1 MKHQDNNLILIVEDD
16 PVLCRNIATFLRH
29 KGFQTIEVHDGL
41 AGIDAV
47 ASRAPALAVVDL
59 HMPVLDGQGFL
70 REIRKNGSHMP
81 VIITTGSPDMDSV
94 IEVIH
99 NGAQDYIVK
108 PYHLADLYSK
118 VDQILTTL
126 HKHRKSELLSELVEI
141 HSISNRLAASSTND
155 DVLDV
160 TFTACL
166 QAVDSEH
173 GYLMLFDEEEAE
185 LSLVRAVGE
194 YHGSEITT
202 MDSNDDWPEAKW
214 VCRHNRTLTV
224 INGVSDVPE
233 LDEFSQRIEGTM
245 VITPLRAGDQVVGV
259 VCTEGL
265 SKDHLHSQLNRS
277 LLEILAAQAGTAIKN
292 AGLYHTLNRRI
303 SDLNFIAEYA
313 EQFVGIVDPAD
324 VLLSF
329 LDTITSYFDVAYVGV
344 LLLKKRFHSFMHWSN
359 FKDSDELDKEV
370 AQEAIELFNQHSN
383 TKISINRVKFSSL
396 ESNDHCVN
404 EPVEELT
411 YSHEIPLIWSD
422 FEFGSLILKWKKKP
436 DHIEDNNKLL
446 RGIINQTRFA
456 LTNAKLY
463 ADIKENY
470 LRTIK
475 ALAIAVD
482 AKDTY
487 THGHS
492 ENVMRYS
499 EILAHYL
506 GLDHEEIELIKNG
519 GLLHDI
525 GKIGIPGVIL
535 NKPTKLT
542 DEEFNGVMKTHPTLG
557 ANIIKDVPFLQ
568 DLNPIIL
575 YHHENYDGTG
585 YPLGLA
591 GEKIPF
597 NARIV
602 HIADAYEAMTSNR
615 PYRKGLGEREAV
627 RRLRENAGTQFD
639 PVMVEQ
645 FIDAMVQAR
654 AIAVEDTVR

>member
-1 MKHQDNNLILIVEDD
+1 MKHHENNLILIVEDD
-16 PVLCRNIATFLRH
+16 PILCKNIAVYLRH

-41 AGIDAV
+41 AGVDAV
-47 ASRAPALAVVDL
+47 KEREPALAIVDL
-59 HMPVLDGQGFL
+59 NMPVLNGQGFL
-70 REIRKNGSHMP
+70 REIRSQGINIP
-81 VIITTGSPDMDSV
+81 VVITTGSPDMNSV

-108 PYHLADLYSK
+108 PYHLADLHAK
-118 VDQILTTL
+118 VEQILKTL
-126 HKHRKSELLSELVEI
+126 HKHRKSELLSELVEL
-141 HSISNRLAASSTND
+141 HSISNKLASSSTND
-155 DVLDV
+155 EVLDV
-160 TFTACL
+160 TFSACL
-166 QAVDSEH
+166 QAVDSQH
-173 GYLMLFDEEEAE
+173 GYLMLYDEEEAQ

-194 YHGSEITT
+194 YHGSELTT
-202 MDSNDDWPEAKW
+202 MDNTADWSEAKW

-224 INGVSDVPE
+224 MNGVSDVPE
-233 LDEFSQRIEGTM
+233 LDALSQRIEGTM

-292 AGLYHTLNRRI
+292 TGLYHTLNRRI

-313 EQFVGIVDPAD
+313 EQFVGIVDPED

-344 LLLKKRFHSFMHWSN
+344 LLLKKRFHSFLHWSN
-359 FKDSDELDKEV
+359 FKDSDILDKEI
-370 AQEAIELFNQHSN
+370 AQEAIELFNAHAK
-383 TKISINRVKFSSL
+383 TKISPNRVKISSL
-396 ESNDHCVN
+396 DSNDDCDTISVQ
-404 EPVEELT
+404 ELN
-411 YSHEIPLIWSD
+411 YSHGIPLIWSD
-422 FEFGSLILKWKKKP
+422 FEFGSLILKWKEKP

-482 AKDTY
+482 AKDAY

-499 EILAHYL
+499 EILAQYL
-506 GLDHEEIELIKNG
+506 GLDHEEIERIKNG

-568 DLNPIIL
+568 ELNPIIL
-575 YHHENYDGTG
+575 YHHENYDGSG
-585 YPLGLA
+585 YPLGLV
-591 GEKIPF
+591 GEAIPR

-615 PYRKGLGEREAV
+615 PYRKGLGEKEAV
-627 RRLRENAGTQFD
+627 RRLRESSGTQFD
-639 PVMVEQ
+639 PTMVEQ
-645 FIDAMVQAR
+645 FITSMVNSGVIDPKNVA
-654 AIAVEDTVR
+654 